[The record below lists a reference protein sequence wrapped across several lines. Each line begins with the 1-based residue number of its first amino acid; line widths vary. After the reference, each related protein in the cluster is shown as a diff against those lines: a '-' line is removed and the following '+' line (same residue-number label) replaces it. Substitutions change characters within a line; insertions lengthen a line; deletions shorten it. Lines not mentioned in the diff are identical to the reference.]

1 MASLTKPGFFW
12 LKNPHF
18 HLARGE
24 ISQLQHQE
32 LLQQT
37 FSKGKL
43 TFRLQLLNAQ
53 FSRWWIYGT
62 WERAS
67 IKQQWDYFFPSFLPN
82 YSFFRAIFFAKH
94 HDKRIPSTFTLFHPL
109 CSAVARNLASLTQ
122 GFALGW
128 GGDVPK
134 SHPGHPYRISEG
146 ARRARVLDG
155 HRVLLQPINPS
166 WDFAASGF

>member
-37 FSKGKL
+37 FSRGRL

-67 IKQQWDYFFPSFLPN
+67 IKQQWDYFFPSFLLN
-82 YSFFRAIFFAKH
+82 YSFFRAISL
-94 HDKRIPSTFTLFHPL
+94 PSTKTKEYPLRSPFFHPL
-109 CSAVARNLASLTQ
+109 CSALARNLASLTQ
-122 GFALGW
+122 GFALG
-128 GGDVPK
+128 GGGMSPK
-134 SHPGHPYRISEG
+134 AIQDIPIASSEG

-155 HRVLLQPINPS
+155 HRVLLLPGKQQ
-166 WDFAASGF
+166 